1 MTETRPAHSQ
11 GEQGHV
17 RTRDGRTLFL
27 QRAPG
32 PPGVPTVVLEAGM
45 GATRSS
51 WAAVQG
57 AVGGRAPVVV
67 YDRSGLGRSAPDPGP
82 RILHRLAMDLNDVLD
97 HVGADRY
104 VLAGHSWGGPIV
116 RAATA
121 ARPDRVAGLVLVDPT
136 DEGCELYFTRAFAAQ
151 ERITAAVLP
160 LLARTGLLRWSTAP
174 MRRRL
179 PADAA
184 ADLRAEWLSPD
195 GTAGHL
201 AEAASTVHDLRG
213 LRADPPDTGAVPV
226 TVISGT
232 ATAGNGRR
240 VRAALNAAHAARAG
254 LGPERRHVLALRSG
268 HLVPLTE
275 PDLVA
280 GEILRLVLVGAGPA

>member
-1 MTETRPAHSQ
+1 MPHSQ
-11 GEQGHV
+11 GTPGHV

-27 QRAPG
+27 QRTPG
-32 PPGVPTVVLEAGM
+32 PPGMPTVVLEAGM

-51 WAAVQG
+51 WAAVQR
-57 AVGGRAPVVV
+57 AIAGRAPVVV

-97 HVGADRY
+97 RIGADRY
-104 VLAGHSWGGPIV
+104 LLAGHSWGGPV
-116 RAATA
+116 ARVAVA
-121 ARPDRVAGLVLVDPT
+121 ARPERVAGLVLVDPT
-136 DEGCELYFTRAFAAQ
+136 DEGCELYFTRAFAVQ
-151 ERITAAVLP
+151 ERITAALLP
-160 LLARTGLLRWSTAP
+160 ALARTGLLRRASAP
-174 MRRRL
+174 MRRGL

-184 ADLRAEWLSPD
+184 ADLRAEWLSPA
-195 GTAGHL
+195 GVAGHL
-201 AEAASTVHDLRG
+201 AEAASTVTDLRA

-232 ATAGNGRR
+232 AATGTGRR
-240 VRAALNAAHAARAG
+240 VRAALNAAHAVRAA

-268 HLVPLTE
+268 HLVPVTE

-280 GEILRLVLVGAGPA
+280 GEILRLAGRRP

>member
-1 MTETRPAHSQ
+1 MTGTAAAHSQ
-11 GEQGHV
+11 GEPGHV
-17 RTRDGRTLFL
+17 RTRDGRTVFV
-27 QRAPG
+27 QRTAG

-57 AVGGRAPVVV
+57 AIAGRAPVVV

-116 RAATA
+116 RVATA
-121 ARPDRVAGLVLVDPT
+121 GRTERVAGLVLVDPT
-136 DEGCELYFTRAFAAQ
+136 DEGCELYFGRALAVQ
-151 ERITAAVLP
+151 ERITAALLP
-160 LLARTGLLRWSTAP
+160 VLARTGLLRWSTAP
-174 MRRRL
+174 MRRGL

-184 ADLRAEWLSPD
+184 ADLRTEWLSPA
-195 GTAGHL
+195 GVAGHL

-213 LRADPPDTGAVPV
+213 LQADPPDTGTVPV
-226 TVISGT
+226 TVISGAET
-232 ATAGNGRR
+232 SGLGRR
-240 VRAALNAAHAARAG
+240 SRAALNAAHAGRAG

-280 GEILRLVLVGAGPA
+280 GEILRLVESGRQ

>member
-1 MTETRPAHSQ
+1 MTGRATAVPHCQ
-11 GEQGHV
+11 GTPGHV

-27 QRAPG
+27 QRTPG
-32 PPGVPTVVLEAGM
+32 PPGMPTVVLEAGM

-51 WAAVQG
+51 WAAVQR
-57 AVGGRAPVVV
+57 AIAGRAPVVV

-97 HVGADRY
+97 RIGADRY
-104 VLAGHSWGGPIV
+104 LLAGHSWGGPV
-116 RAATA
+116 ARVAVA
-121 ARPDRVAGLVLVDPT
+121 ARPERVAGLVLVDPT
-136 DEGCELYFTRAFAAQ
+136 DEGCELYFTRAFAVQ
-151 ERITAAVLP
+151 ERITAALLP
-160 LLARTGLLRWSTAP
+160 ALARTGLLRWASAP
-174 MRRRL
+174 MRRGL

-184 ADLRAEWLSPD
+184 ADLRAEWLSPA
-195 GTAGHL
+195 GVAGHL
-201 AEAASTVHDLRG
+201 AEAASTVTDLRA

-232 ATAGNGRR
+232 AATGTGRR
-240 VRAALNAAHAARAG
+240 ARAALNTAHTVRAA

-268 HLVPLTE
+268 HLVPVTE

-280 GEILRLVLVGAGPA
+280 GEILRLAGRRP